1 MYEFSGYTSIGGARF
16 RCYSF
21 RALKITLE
29 PGGPVYI
36 DIPIPGSKSLTNR
49 ALICASLCKGMSR
62 LTSASFSDD
71 SRALSAALNLLGIP
85 VVVLERENAIVVHSG
100 GARDTSGHFQMG
112 NAGTATRF
120 FTSLLCTGKGNYI
133 VDGDER
139 MRERPIGGLV
149 EALKGLGADI
159 RYQLKEGCP
168 PLDVRA
174 SGLKGGK
181 CVVGGE
187 TSSQFLSSL
196 LLSAPAADGDVE
208 IQVRGELAS
217 KPYLEITLEVM
228 RAFGVEV
235 EREGYRRF
243 KVSKGSAYQPGER
256 PIEADGASA
265 NYFLAMAA
273 VTGGTAKVR
282 GIGARSKQGE
292 VQFVKI
298 LERMGCGVS
307 WGEDFIEVQGKA
319 LRGVDVDMNDC
330 PDSAQTLACVA
341 LFAKGGTRVR
351 NVRNLRVKET
361 DRIAAL
367 VKELSKLGAKVKEEA
382 DGFLVVPPAA
392 FKPAEIDTYKDHRM
406 AMSFAVAAAAAP
418 GVVIRDPECVS
429 KSFPFFF
436 EQLEA
441 QGLRVVRK

>member
-1 MYEFSGYTSIGGARF
+1 MKISI
-16 RCYSF
+16 
-21 RALKITLE
+21 E
-29 PGGPVYI
+29 PSGPVYI

-49 ALICASLCKGMSR
+49 ALICASLSKGMTR

-85 VVVLERENAIVVHSG
+85 VVILERENAIVVHSG
-100 GARDTSGHFQMG
+100 GARDSSGHFQMG

-120 FTSLLCTGKGNYI
+120 FTSLLCTGRGNYI

-149 EALKGLGADI
+149 DALKALGADI
-159 RYQLKEGCP
+159 RYQLTEGCP
-168 PLDVRA
+168 PLDLRA
-174 SGLKGGK
+174 NGLKGGK
-181 CVVGGE
+181 VVIGGE
-187 TSSQFLSSL
+187 TSSQFISSV
-196 LLSAPAADGDVE
+196 LLSAPAAEGDVE

-217 KPYLEITLEVM
+217 KPYVDITLEVM
-228 RAFGVEV
+228 KTFGVAV
-235 EREGYRRF
+235 DREGYRRF
-243 KVSKGSAYQPGER
+243 RVSKGAAYKPGEY
-256 PIEADGASA
+256 PIESDGASA

-273 VTGGTAKVR
+273 ATGGKATVR
-282 GIGARSKQGE
+282 GIGSSSKQGE

-298 LERMGCGVS
+298 LERMGCAVA
-307 WGEDFIEVQGKA
+307 WGPDWIEVEGKP

-382 DGFLVVPPAA
+382 DGFTVVPPAA

-406 AMSFAVAAAAAP
+406 AMSFAVAATRAP
-418 GVVIRDPECVS
+418 GVTIRDPECVS
-429 KSFPFFF
+429 KSYPFFF